1 MKTAYGRAT
10 ELESVREGLRTGRID
25 SSWYQGRG
33 AFGGLLTALVLSAMK
48 ADVADEQR
56 VPRSLTMHFC
66 GPATAGPIEVRTSIE
81 RAGKR
86 ITTCLARVLCDGDV
100 TTLATASFCKARDR
114 VARHVAGAMPIVPP
128 ARELTALPA
137 DLAGVPAF
145 VRHLDVRYCGDVLPY
160 SGAARAEIAAWV
172 RLREPESYDAA
183 LAAFLIDALP
193 PALIATFTEPRALA
207 SVDFRIDF
215 LERFGGGGVSA
226 SAGAGLAAEDHVL
239 VQISSRWAD
248 DGYVEELRDMWSP
261 DGRLLAQCRQ
271 LIALL

>member
-10 ELESVREGLRTGRID
+10 ELENVREGLRTGRID

-33 AFGGLLTALVLSAMK
+33 AFGGLLTALVLAAMK
-48 ADVADEQR
+48 EDVADEER

-66 GPATAGPIEVRTSIE
+66 GPATAGPIDVTSSVE

-86 ITTCLARVLCDGDV
+86 VTTCLARVVSGGDV

-114 VARHVAGAMPIVPP
+114 IARHASGTMPVVRP
-128 ARELTALPA
+128 ARELTPLPA
-137 DLAGVPAF
+137 DLEGVPAF

-160 SGAARAEIAAWV
+160 SGASRAEIAAWV
-172 RLREPESYDAA
+172 RLREPEPYDAA
-183 LAAFLIDALP
+183 LVAFLIDALP

-207 SVDFRIDF
+207 SVDFRVDF
-215 LERFGGGGVSA
+215 LERFAGALA
-226 SAGAGLAAEDHVL
+226 SAGVGAEDHVL
-239 VQISSRWAD
+239 VAITSRWAD
-248 DGYVEELRDMWSP
+248 DGYVEELRDMWSA